1 MKVNES
7 VFQLGQ
13 TVNERTITM
22 TLPIGEPSTVPAGIY
37 YAKVLAEA
45 TEMTSKYDAN
55 RKYFTL
61 PLEIVNNDRERFDY
75 VWAFG
80 PKNVVYLKFLEIIG
94 GTQMA
99 SGKVVPPI
107 SEVGKTFVVKI
118 NEQPS
123 KDKSRLVNSII
134 AVYPDNR
141 QAAKEGTPA
150 PDAEID
156 PSIPF

>member
-1 MKVNES
+1 MS
-7 VFQLGQ
+7 
-13 TVNERTITM
+13 
-22 TLPIGEPSTVPAGIY
+22 LPVGEPNTVPSGTY
-37 YAKVLAEA
+37 YARVLAEA
-45 TEMTSKYDAN
+45 TEKTSKFDAN

-61 PLEIVNNDRERFDY
+61 PLEIVNNDGERFDY

-80 PKNVVYLKFLEIIG
+80 PKNSVYLKFLEIIG

-134 AVYPDNR
+134 GVYPDNR
-141 QAAKEGTPA
+141 QAVKDMTPP
-150 PDAEID
+150 PDTEID
-156 PSIPF
+156 TSIPF